1 MWKDVVTLHTKTV
14 AYDDLN
20 RPYDVLTDRVVYAGV
35 KSIRFSEFYQAQAN
49 GLKAEVMFSVKGY
62 GGEEH
67 LTHNG
72 NKYRIIRVFQRGD
85 IADLTCTSLVSES
98 EYN

>member
-35 KSIRFSEFYQAQAN
+35 KSVRFSEFYQAQAS
-49 GLKAEVMFSVKGY
+49 GLKPEVMISVKDY
-62 GGEEH
+62 QGEEH

-72 NKYRIIRVFQRGD
+72 NKYRVIRVFERGD
-85 IADLTCTSLVSES
+85 ITDLTCTSLVSES